1 MPSSLFRGQLLV
13 FPFIEDCGSFS
24 FTTSRF
30 LFNSSI
36 CPFMKS
42 AGEYGAAEEDAIYD
56 ERLSPFGPGLGAGA
70 AFVMS

>member
-1 MPSSLFRGQLLV
+1 
-13 FPFIEDCGSFS
+13 
-24 FTTSRF
+24 
-30 LFNSSI
+30 
-36 CPFMKS
+36 MKS